1 MPSRMARSLSKF
13 MVGRNVR
20 GAVEVLHDG
29 VGSAVGVELDSH
41 GSFELYALRRPV
53 ADHKLG

>member
-1 MPSRMARSLSKF
+1 MARSLSKF